1 MPFWWRRRN
10 RWYKPRT
17 YRYRRRRWPKRRPR
31 RRLYRRRNRT
41 TTRRR
46 RRRRRTKVKKKKQYL
61 KLLQWQ
67 PDSIRK
73 CKIKSIDIL
82 LFGANGRQYR
92 NYTTNLNEWTV
103 EKTPGGGGF
112 STTVFS
118 LQFLYEQHMLKKNI
132 WTSSNVNFDLCRYT
146 GCKFIFYKHPYI
158 DFVLSYKRQY
168 PLSLSFAD
176 IMNCH
181 PYMIL
186 QSQHKII
193 IPSMKHNPKG
203 KPYVKK
209 KMKPPKQ
216 MTNKWFFQD
225 MFSDKPLILLTA
237 AVCDLSMP
245 YLGPSGENTLISLT
259 CLNIHN
265 CYDLGNWGAPEYKPY
280 STFTGTK
287 VKYKPRKASA
297 ETEFQL
303 GSTGVGY
310 SDGWFSKQLL
320 QAEYIAFTSDKKVP
334 PVYYARYNP
343 AIDDGVGNSV
353 YLCSVSTS
361 DFNKPASDK
370 VLIASNKP
378 LWMLLFGFVDYV
390 RHIKR
395 PVETM
400 SIYYLVIETKYI
412 HATFTGT
419 RTYLHIPLD
428 LSFIEGKGPYNSLA
442 SDKWLTRWY
451 PTLVHQQQS
460 MNNIV
465 KAGPFIPKPDPT
477 KANWELHYNSTFFF
491 KWGGAQD
498 TTKAVT
504 DPAKQS
510 DWITPDNIQQTIQ
523 AVDPKTQVPQ
533 SLLHTWDFRR
543 GSITETALKRMYQH
557 LPTEQLTSTDGEDL
571 PPKKK
576 AKYTSQQPV
585 LQEEETENQTCL
597 HSLFEEDTC
606 QEEKEDQQSLRHL
619 IQQQQQQQQN
629 IKHNLL
635 HLLTKLKKAQLQLQ
649 LHSGLLE

>member
-1 MPFWWRRRN
+1 
-10 RWYKPRT
+10 
-17 YRYRRRRWPKRRPR
+17 
-31 RRLYRRRNRT
+31 
-41 TTRRR
+41 
-46 RRRRRTKVKKKKQYL
+46 
-61 KLLQWQ
+61 
-67 PDSIRK
+67 
-73 CKIKSIDIL
+73 
-82 LFGANGRQYR
+82 
-92 NYTTNLNEWTV
+92 
-103 EKTPGGGGF
+103 
-112 STTVFS
+112 
-118 LQFLYEQHMLKKNI
+118 MLKKNI

-265 CYDLGNWGAPEYKPY
+265 CYDVGNWGAPEYKPY

-287 VKYKPRKASA
+287 VKYKPRKAST

-320 QAEYIAFTSDKKVP
+320 QAEYIAFTQDKKVP

-477 KANWELHYNSTFFF
+477 KANWELHYNSTFFLSGEEH
-491 KWGGAQD
+491 KIQPKQLQTPLNNLTGLLQITSNKQYKQLIRKPKSHKACYTPGTLEEDQLQKQLLKECTNTYQLNNLLLQMEKTYHQRKKQSIPANNQYSKKKKQK
-498 TTKAVT
+498 TKHVST
-504 DPAKQS
+504 RSSKKIPAKKRKKTSSPS
-510 DWITPDNIQQTIQ
+510 DTSSNSSSSSS
-523 AVDPKTQVPQ
+523 KT
-533 SLLHTWDFRR
+533 SNT
-543 GSITETALKRMYQH
+543 
-557 LPTEQLTSTDGEDL
+557 TS
-571 PPKKK
+571 
-576 AKYTSQQPV
+576 YTS
-585 LQEEETENQTCL
+585 
-597 HSLFEEDTC
+597 S
-606 QEEKEDQQSLRHL
+606 QS
-619 IQQQQQQQQN
+619 
-629 IKHNLL
+629 
-635 HLLTKLKKAQLQLQ
+635 
-649 LHSGLLE
+649 